1 MSLIARHLEAHGIP
15 TVIMGCAKDI
25 VEQAGV
31 PRYLWSDFP
40 LGNSAGKP
48 NDPESQRT
56 TLDLALGLFE
66 SAPGPRTTLTSPQRW
81 SEDDHWK
88 IDFMNVDAMP
98 AEKVERLKA
107 EFAEQ
112 KRIASELKKSG

>member
-1 MSLIARHLEAHGIP
+1 
-15 TVIMGCAKDI
+15 MGCAKDI

-48 NDPESQRT
+48 RDPDSQRE

-66 SAPGPRTTLTSPQRW
+66 SATGPRTTLASPQRW
-81 SEDDHWK
+81 SENDDWK
-88 IDFMNVDAMP
+88 VDFMNVDAMP
-98 AEKVERLKA
+98 AEKIERLKA

-112 KRIASELKKSG
+112 KRIASELKKAD

>member
-31 PRYLWSDFP
+31 PRFLWSDFP

-48 NDPESQRT
+48 NDPESQRE
-56 TLDLALGLFE
+56 TLAMALTLFE
-66 SAPGPRTTLTSPQRW
+66 TATEARTTVASPQVW
-81 SEDDHWK
+81 SEDDAWK
-88 IDFMNVDAMP
+88 FDFMNVDALP
-98 AEKVERLKA
+98 PEKIERMKA
-107 EFAEQ
+107 EFLEQ
-112 KRIASELKKSG
+112 KRIANEIKKQ

>member
-15 TVIMGCAKDI
+15 TVIMGCARDI
-25 VEQAGV
+25 VEHAGV

-48 NDPESQRT
+48 NDPVSQRE
-56 TLDLALGLFE
+56 TLQLALELFE
-66 SAPGPRTTLTSPQRW
+66 SVRVPGTTRVSPQLW
-81 SEDDHWK
+81 SGDASWQD
-88 IDFMNVDAMP
+88 DFMNVRVLSAERIDA
-98 AEKVERLKA
+98 LKA

-112 KRIASELKKSG
+112 KRVARQLKPQ

>member
-1 MSLIARHLEAHGIP
+1 
-15 TVIMGCAKDI
+15 MGCAKDI

-48 NDPESQRT
+48 DDLASQRK
-56 TLDLALGLFE
+56 TLALALGLFE
-66 SAPGPRTTLTSPQRW
+66 SATGPRTTLASPQRW
-81 SEDDHWK
+81 SDNDDWK
-88 IDFMNVDAMP
+88 IDFMNVEAMP
-98 AEKVERLKA
+98 AEKIERLKA

-112 KRIASELKKSG
+112 KRVANELKKSG